1 MISLLICLTHLDTR
15 MAGCDLHGFVNFRV
29 PLSPFYDDGYTQITV
44 TEERRKLLVPTAT
57 RRRTVFIKYESRD
70 HQDTCHESDKSQIK
84 IKSS

>member
-1 MISLLICLTHLDTR
+1 

-44 TEERRKLLVPTAT
+44 TEERRKLLVLQPEQQ
-57 RRRTVFIKYESRD
+57 TVFIKYESRD